1 MKKAFLL
8 SAVIL
13 LTGCSLSEGSDI
25 SDKTESIEN
34 TVSAESA
41 ESYIP
46 EESTA
51 PNEPDSAPAGVTAP
65 DRAPDTVETGG
76 VSLVKGE
83 YDDIK
88 EMVSF
93 DGEFVP
99 LEELGYDIY
108 EVQAENWG
116 YPGPD
121 AVDKELLYSF
131 EYSFMGDMGLTYE
144 DQRVLNIYEYN
155 IMTGESECIAMPEDC
170 TEIMYVDRDYI
181 LYYSASY
188 EDMRSGNTRFYQ
200 INRASGETIDIT
212 DMNTSFQVWSSLY
225 GANLVRC
232 GDYIFFTRT
241 ENIRTED
248 GRYSEPADLLVRYS
262 LTRNVSQTV
271 TAAEPLGAVGDNIII
286 APVGSELEQVHYTL
300 DSIGFDFSPDRLYL
314 DGEQIG
320 YVVPTDRSAI
330 FGEKYEVG
338 RLLPSPSGNVYKP
351 VLTANYGTRV
361 TQFLLT
367 ESSAAVV
374 QVSGA
379 DYSSE
384 LLIIDTKNKKAAAVP
399 HEEGVTN
406 YGHIR
411 CDGDWIYFALFGD
424 NHIIAINTAG

>member
-1 MKKAFLL
+1 MKKVFLL

-13 LTGCSLSEGSDI
+13 LTGCSLSGGSDI

-41 ESYIP
+41 ESSFP

-51 PNEPDSAPAGVTAP
+51 PGEPDSASAGVTAP
-65 DRAPDTVETGG
+65 DRAPDTMETGG

-121 AVDKELLYSF
+121 AIDKELLYSF
-131 EYSFMGDMGLTYE
+131 EYKFMGDIGVLYG
-144 DQRVLNIYEYN
+144 DQELLSVNEYN
-155 IMTGESECIAMPEDC
+155 ILTGESESIPMPEDC
-170 TEIMYVDRDYI
+170 TDIIYIDRDYI
-181 LYYSASY
+181 IYYSSSY
-188 EDMRSGNTRFYQ
+188 EDIQNTRFYQ

-232 GDYIFFTRT
+232 GDYIFFNRW
-241 ENIRTED
+241 ENIVTED
-248 GRYSEPADLLVRYS
+248 GRYSKPTFLLVRYS

-271 TAAEPLGAVGDNIII
+271 AAAELLGAVGDNIII
-286 APVGSELEQVHYTL
+286 APIGSELEQMHYML
-300 DSIGFDFSPDRLYL
+300 DSISFDFSADQLYL
-314 DGEQIG
+314 DGDQIG

-338 RLLPSPSGNVYKP
+338 RLLPSPSGNIYKP
-351 VLTANYGTRV
+351 VLTTNYGTTVRE
-361 TQFLLT
+361 FLLT
-367 ESSAAVV
+367 EQSTAAVQV
-374 QVSGA
+374 QGA
-379 DYSSE
+379 DNSFE

-399 HEEGVTN
+399 HEEDVTY
-406 YGHIR
+406 YGFIKS
-411 CDGDWIYFALFGD
+411 DGDWIYFDLLGD
-424 NHIIAINTAG
+424 ECIKAINTAG